1 MALRPARCYRW
12 DSPAYTRV
20 AKRLSDA
27 YIVGVP
33 KPKVTRFEFGNLKER
48 FEVELSA
55 VIDEDVQIR
64 HNALEAARLAANRY
78 LEMEL
83 GKTSYRLKVKVYPHH
98 VMRENVMA
106 KGAGADRIQ
115 KGMRQAFGKPI
126 GTAARVRKGQAI
138 LSVYLQNDAKK
149 IEIGKTALKR
159 ALTKLPGHKKRIEM
173 RVLT

>member
-20 AKRLSDA
+20 AKKLSNA

-33 KPKVTRFEFGNLKER
+33 KPKITRFDLGNLKER

-64 HNALEAARLAANRY
+64 HNALEAARMAANRY
-78 LEMEL
+78 LEREL
-83 GKTSYRLKVKVYPHH
+83 GKTAYRLRVRVYPHH

-126 GTAARVRKGQAI
+126 GMAARVRRGQAI
-138 LSVYLQNDAKK
+138 LSVYLRNEAKK
-149 IEIGKTALKR
+149 IEAGKIALKR
-159 ALTKLPGHKKRIEM
+159 ALAKLPGHKKRVEV